1 MHKKAHIFCV
11 KGDLVWVN
19 SDEGGLVSRK
29 VSNVMPY
36 FGHVI
41 HPLTDNHHIIVN
53 GVHASVHIL
62 EESAYRMLT
71 APLKFVCWL
80 SPEAGKSA
88 VVKKLVRF
96 VEDVKEPFA
105 NKHIGSVLS
114 GREMHMGMYGASQA

>member
-1 MHKKAHIFCV
+1 MT

-19 SDEGGLVSRK
+19 SDEGGLVARK
-29 VSNVMPY
+29 VSDVMPY

>member
-1 MHKKAHIFCV
+1 M
-11 KGDLVWVN
+11 
-19 SDEGGLVSRK
+19 
-29 VSNVMPY
+29 
-36 FGHVI
+36 I

-71 APLKFVCWL
+71 ASLKFVYWL

-105 NKHIGSVLS
+105 NKHVGSVLI
-114 GREMHMGMYGASQA
+114 GREMHMGMYGASRS

>member
-1 MHKKAHIFCV
+1 MYNEGSLESRIV
-11 KGDLVWVN
+11 
-19 SDEGGLVSRK
+19 SD
-29 VSNVMPY
+29 VMPY

-41 HPLTDNHHIIVN
+41 HPLTDNHHIIVD

-96 VEDVKEPFA
+96 VEDAKEPFA
-105 NKHIGSVLS
+105 NKQIGNVFS
-114 GREMHMGMYGASQA
+114 GREMQMGVYGVSQG